1 MAGTTWISVS
11 EAARRLVVTHT
22 SIHNWIAT
30 KKLTGKKLPPLN
42 FWVVSATSVER
53 LRKERAD
60 ADR

>member
-1 MAGTTWISVS
+1 MAGAVWISVS
-11 EAARRLVVTHT
+11 EAALRLAVTHT
-22 SIHNWIAT
+22 SIRNWIAT

-53 LRKERAD
+53 IRKERAG